1 MSEQPENIEV
11 QKDAPDQDAKN
22 VREGVSEI
30 AQSEA
35 VKIEDNSNDYLKA
48 ALESNESEAGASPD
62 LGIDAAL

>member
-1 MSEQPENIEV
+1 MSEQSENIEV
-11 QKDAPDQDAKN
+11 QKDAPDQDAAN
-22 VREGVSEI
+22 VREGISEI

-62 LGIDAAL
+62 LGIDATL